1 MDISGP
7 AASSAALTQAQGQTN
22 VALAGLRQAA
32 GAEQAIAQVV
42 DDQSRVAQAQSQG
55 RAHNV
60 DVVA

>member
-22 VALAGLRQAA
+22 VAVAGLRQAA

-42 DDQSRVAQAQSQG
+42 DEQAHAAHAQSQG
-55 RAHNV
+55 RAQQVNV
-60 DVVA
+60 LA